1 MPKFNTMNK
10 RIFLIALY
18 SISLLQTTTAQYY
31 YKELLSNKQLI
42 ADRNTFKELNTRNI
56 VIHSLEAD
64 GQPSKDFFCEK
75 KINNNFTRIETHSK
89 SNMNG
94 ESILTTYFTA
104 DGLVLKTTDSSDL
117 SASTSTYKYD
127 KNNNVIN
134 ITSVSHSNDDDFN
147 TTLTEEHQYFYNDN
161 NQPIKLLRIKNL
173 RDTTVI
179 NFTIDEKG
187 NVSDEIEALPNGRH
201 YYYYYSENNRLTDIV
216 RYNVIKNKLLP
227 DFVFEYN
234 TAGQLLQMITS
245 EEGPNSDYFI
255 WKYFYGDD
263 GLRIIEKCYSKERD
277 LLGSFEYEY
286 K

>member
-263 GLRIIEKCYSKERD
+263 GLRIIEKCYSKEKD

>member
-1 MPKFNTMNK
+1 MNK
-10 RIFLIALY
+10 RILLIFLSSALFTNY
-18 SISLLQTTTAQYY
+18 TIAQYY
-31 YKELLSNKQLI
+31 YKEILSNKQLI
-42 ADRNTFKELNTRNI
+42 SDRNAFKDQKTRTI
-56 VIHSLEAD
+56 IIHSLEAD
-64 GQPSKDFFCEK
+64 GEPSKDFFCEK
-75 KINNNFTRIETHSK
+75 NINKDFTRIETHSK
-89 SNMNG
+89 SNISG
-94 ESILTTYFTA
+94 ESILTTYFTP
-104 DGLVLKTTDSSDL
+104 DGLVLKTTDSSEL

-127 KNNNVIN
+127 NNNNLIN
-134 ITSVSHSNDDDFN
+134 ITSVSHSNDDDFA
-147 TTLTEEHQYFYNDN
+147 TTLTEEHQYLYNEK
-161 NQPIKLLRIKNL
+161 NQPVKLLRIKN
-173 RDTTVI
+173 RKDTTVI

-187 NVSDEIEALPNGRH
+187 NVSDEIEAIPNGRH

-227 DFVFEYN
+227 DFIFEYN

-263 GLRIIEKCYSKERD
+263 GLRIIEKCYSKEKD